1 MSEHISPEHEA
12 SFRQQIH
19 FDEQRRRRHVPHNH
33 SEKQKILTQL
43 HISQVERFLLWLAKT
58 DIYALGLA
66 TYQSRITLNGM
77 GMMVL
82 FTSLMAFCTSSYT
95 ISSTMV
101 TSGGVERW
109 IAILLLGTL
118 YAFGIMIIDRE
129 IVGASATPTPAQRF
143 ISPVIRIVFAVGIA
157 ITVSFPVE
165 LKLFEGRIATEIQK
179 METDSN
185 LQFQQKI
192 DAIKSPY
199 LDANRA
205 SLDSMRATINSYNA
219 EIATLTAEIEREAND
234 VECAAECQ
242 RFRAQKE
249 ATQEKLRDEQT
260 RMASLVQG
268 VALPPEETIQVKQL
282 EQQMQNNR
290 GHQDLMTKWEAL
302 ERLKKDPESNF
313 AVLSWFIMAFFMMLE
328 LVPLS
333 LKSTL
338 GKTEYHYYLESRAAL
353 NNLKI
358 VGLTNYYLDMM
369 ISNPE
374 GIEAMPTE
382 ITDIIARHM
391 EDEAMAG
398 PEYYDTGNPDNYPQ
412 REAAAGATV
421 EESLAA
427 VRSAPDET
435 DDERGGGR

>member
-1 MSEHISPEHEA
+1 
-12 SFRQQIH
+12 
-19 FDEQRRRRHVPHNH
+19 
-33 SEKQKILTQL
+33 
-43 HISQVERFLLWLAKT
+43 
-58 DIYALGLA
+58 
-66 TYQSRITLNGM
+66 M

-101 TSGGVERW
+101 TSGGAERW
-109 IAILLLGTL
+109 IAVLLLGTL

-249 ATQEKLRDEQT
+249 ATQAKLRDEQT

-268 VALPPEETIQVKQL
+268 ARICLQIKGRVLPT
-282 EQQMQNNR
+282 R
-290 GHQDLMTKWEAL
+290 
-302 ERLKKDPESNF
+302 
-313 AVLSWFIMAFFMMLE
+313 
-328 LVPLS
+328 
-333 LKSTL
+333 
-338 GKTEYHYYLESRAAL
+338 
-353 NNLKI
+353 
-358 VGLTNYYLDMM
+358 
-369 ISNPE
+369 
-374 GIEAMPTE
+374 
-382 ITDIIARHM
+382 
-391 EDEAMAG
+391 
-398 PEYYDTGNPDNYPQ
+398 
-412 REAAAGATV
+412 
-421 EESLAA
+421 
-427 VRSAPDET
+427 
-435 DDERGGGR
+435 